1 LIKLKVM
8 RWVMEVKLSQHW
20 NRIAPILEQTAGK
33 SIVEL
38 SHKDQFWGTVH
49 MGNGQLICMNA
60 LGNLFF

>member
-1 LIKLKVM
+1 
-8 RWVMEVKLSQHW
+8 MEVKLSQHW